1 MIYKINKQNQTK
13 HWIDLS
19 PIYIHCLIL
28 KLKINI
34 IRKNTEQDIPGAPA
48 GERDTTKQK
57 QKVLESE
64 DGHSSQ
70 RWQKYLYKV
79 SINYDILY
87 TVLWKKTKN
96 IWYFKRTNKTTI
108 LTTLRD
114 RLFW

>member
-34 IRKNTEQDIPGAPA
+34 RRKNTEQDIPGAPA

-87 TVLWKKTKN
+87 TVRQKIYDISKEQVKRQYWQRFVTG
-96 IWYFKRTNKTTI
+96 YFDKIK
-108 LTTLRD
+108 
-114 RLFW
+114 